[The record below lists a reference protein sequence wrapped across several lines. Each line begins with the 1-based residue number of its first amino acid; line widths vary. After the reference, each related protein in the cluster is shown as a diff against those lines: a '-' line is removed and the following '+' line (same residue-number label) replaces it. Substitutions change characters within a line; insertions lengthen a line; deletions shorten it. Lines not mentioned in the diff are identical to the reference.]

1 MPIHKPVLEAL
12 RTGPVRRNL
21 FGEVDHEQMK
31 KDHEDLLQDDLKDKT
46 CRWGFDFVGD
56 VPLEN
61 NNFQWEAVPEDQ
73 VPALYRPSV
82 VRQGVAGK
90 LGAVMENL
98 EEETED
104 DFESASCTSEKC
116 SVAAQNVERM
126 SETKQKDTVKRKQTN
141 ITDYYPAKRRA
152 VKTARKSGQ

>member
-1 MPIHKPVLEAL
+1 MCRIMPINKPVLEAL

-21 FGEVDHEQMK
+21 FGQVDHEQMK

-61 NNFQWEAVPEDQ
+61 HDFQWVALPEDQ

-82 VRQGVAGK
+82 VRQGMARK

-98 EEETED
+98 EEEAED
-104 DFESASCTSEKC
+104 DFESTSRT
-116 SVAAQNVERM
+116 AAQNVERM
-126 SETKQKDTVKRKQTN
+126 PETKQKYAVKRKQTN
-141 ITDYYPAKRRA
+141 ITDYYQAKRRA
-152 VKTARKSGQ
+152 VKTPRKSGQ

>member
-21 FGEVDHEQMK
+21 FGQVDHEQMK
-31 KDHEDLLQDDLKDKT
+31 KDHEDLLQNDLQDKI

-61 NNFQWEAVPEDQ
+61 HDFQWVALPEDQ
-73 VPALYRPSV
+73 VPALYHPSV
-82 VRQGVAGK
+82 VRQGMARK

-98 EEETED
+98 EEEAEE
-104 DFESASCTSEKC
+104 DFESTSRTSEKC
-116 SVAAQNVERM
+116 SLAAQNAERM
-126 SETKQKDTVKRKQTN
+126 PETKQKYAVKRKQTN
-141 ITDYYPAKRRA
+141 ITG
-152 VKTARKSGQ
+152 V